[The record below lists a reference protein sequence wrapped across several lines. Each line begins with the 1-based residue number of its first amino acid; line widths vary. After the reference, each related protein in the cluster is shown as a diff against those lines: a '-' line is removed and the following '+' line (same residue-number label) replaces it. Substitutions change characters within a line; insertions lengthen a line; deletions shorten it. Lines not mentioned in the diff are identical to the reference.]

1 MGKNIPLRQCAG
13 CREKKPK
20 QELIRIIRTP
30 EKEVILDR
38 DGRKNGRGVYLCPS
52 PECLKKVRKSRALAR
67 ALKTEIP
74 EEIYDRLDKE
84 LNGLETDR

>member
-1 MGKNIPLRQCAG
+1 MAKKIPLRQCAG
-13 CREKKPK
+13 CREKKTK

-30 EKEVILDR
+30 QGEVILDR
-38 DGRKNGRGVYLCPS
+38 EGRKNGRGVYLCPS
-52 PECLKKVRKSRALAR
+52 PECLKKARKSSALSR

-74 EEIYDRLDKE
+74 GEIYERLDEE